1 MKLRSGAADDLNGAK
16 TVMHFIPA
24 INITDDALNI
34 VMHNTVKRVS
44 ATSSCDRPVKRVTS
58 LLNVFA
64 VCM

>member
-24 INITDDALNI
+24 INITDDYDALNI

-44 ATSSCDRPVKRVTS
+44 ATSSCDRPVMRVTS
-58 LLNVFA
+58 L
-64 VCM
+64 